1 MVTKLLFICTGNICR
16 SPIAEVLAPVIGAK
30 HGHMV
35 QAKSASTLGLKNK
48 PADPHS
54 ITVCR
59 WEGID
64 LSQHRSQ
71 PITKELVEWADYIL
85 VMDRKHAAHMY
96 HKFPKSSQD
105 KVLELG
111 TFASMSTIPDP
122 VGSWIYVFWQTKKRI
137 IKSLEGFF
145 KRLPK
150 KTG

>member
-30 HGHMV
+30 HGHMI
-35 QAKSASTLGLKNK
+35 QAKSASTLGLRNK

-64 LSQHRSQ
+64 LSPHRSQ

-85 VMDRKHAAHMY
+85 VMDRKHASHMY
-96 HKFPKSSQD
+96 QKFPKSSQD

-111 TFASMSTIPDP
+111 SFASMPGIPDP
-122 VGSWIYVFWQTKKRI
+122 IGKWVFEFWKTKKRI
-137 IKSLEGFF
+137 IKGLEGFF
-145 KRLPK
+145 KKLPPK
-150 KTG
+150 Q